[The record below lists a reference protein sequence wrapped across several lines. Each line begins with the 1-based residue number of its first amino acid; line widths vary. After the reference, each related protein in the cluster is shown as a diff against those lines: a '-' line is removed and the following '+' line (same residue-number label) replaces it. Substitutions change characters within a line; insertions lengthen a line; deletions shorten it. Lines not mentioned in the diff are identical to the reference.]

1 MCSNQCLDIARIKA
15 IFSPK
20 VHARVELPSYL
31 ASPLVF
37 VKYFAVCA
45 DPTADQ
51 EGVGLYRVQRPPAHS
66 LAVGPSSFYAV
77 VPLTDIAHAV
87 ELVPVFETAI
97 AGIDLVTFALHRP
110 YIICHTRGS
119 NSQPHYNNSH
129 YQPLHP
135 LSYALPLA

>member
-1 MCSNQCLDIARIKA
+1 MCSNQRLDIARIKA

-20 VHARVELPSYL
+20 VHAHVELPSYL
-31 ASPLVF
+31 ASSLVF
-37 VKYFAVCA
+37 VEYFAVCA

-77 VPLTDIAHAV
+77 VPLTDIVHAV

-97 AGIDLVTFALHRP
+97 AGIDLSMDSCLEA
-110 YIICHTRGS
+110 YEQYYM
-119 NSQPHYNNSH
+119 NSFTDKESFNVMC
-129 YQPLHP
+129 
-135 LSYALPLA
+135 